1 MRLALLAG
9 EADATA
15 SRAVELAKLA
25 ANKASAEPEI
35 LTGAYILA
43 VQLGHETETEAEW
56 IARASQLSSEEG
68 PVWRVSTRTIIE
80 EIMPERRARRREI

>member
-9 EADATA
+9 EADATE

-25 ANKASAEPEI
+25 ASKASADPEI

-43 VQLGHETETEAEW
+43 VQLGQEQRLRRSGSHGHRNYPLRRNPFGES
-56 IARASQLSSEEG
+56 ARGQ
-68 PVWRVSTRTIIE
+68 
-80 EIMPERRARRREI
+80 